1 VTTRIY
7 LTAPVGL
14 QGPAGFI
21 GERRLHG
28 PQGRLVLAML
38 AIEHRRPIG
47 RDELAD
53 ELWPDGLP
61 SSWHVSVKVL
71 VSKLRSVLREV
82 APSVRLEGAVGYY
95 QLQLP
100 VDSTID
106 VESAA
111 LRIHTAEAA
120 LRRGEI
126 DAAAADGLVASMTAS
141 RLFLPGLDGPWAS
154 TSRARLVDIRL
165 RALDLLSQVWLA
177 KGEPDQAGRDAEAI
191 LRIDPYRE
199 EAYRTLIQAHLA
211 RGDRASAARAYALC
225 AERLVVELG
234 VEPSGATR
242 ELLEDARS
250 RWPMERSPTSA
261 D

>member
-1 VTTRIY
+1 VTNRIF
-7 LTAPVGL
+7 LTAPIRV
-14 QGPAGFI
+14 QGPTGLV
-21 GERRLHG
+21 GEARLHG

-38 AIEHRRPIG
+38 SLEHRRPVA

-53 ELWPDGLP
+53 ELWPDELP
-61 SSWHVSVKVL
+61 SSWDVSVKVL
-71 VSKLRSVLREV
+71 VSKLRAVLREV
-82 APSVRLEGAVGYY
+82 APGLRLAGAVGYY

-100 VDSTID
+100 ADATID

-111 LRIHTAEAA
+111 ARIHTAEAA

-141 RLFLPGLDGPWAS
+141 RPFLPGFDGPWA
-154 TSRARLVDIRL
+154 TASRARLVDVRL

-199 EAYRTLIQAHLA
+199 EAYRTLIRAYLA
-211 RGDRASAARAYALC
+211 RGDRASAARAYAHC
-225 AERLVVELG
+225 AERLAVELG
-234 VEPSGATR
+234 VEPSVATR
-242 ELLEDARS
+242 ELLENASPGMSKARS
-250 RWPMERSPTSA
+250 PS
-261 D
+261 